1 MRIKSSKRGLTFSFA
16 ENETFRA
23 GAKYRYFIDTHA
35 QEVIIVPDKTG
46 PYQFSQKGVHHK
58 PLVDLRNKEIRKLI
72 AGANYMEIEL
82 TDDKIIVHVITLSSQ
97 VETNNDRELVS
108 ILDKEEKVSFEL
120 SKEELLHHSDLLT
133 DMLQASGFFSAK
145 QQKDLQYVFD
155 TASLFSG
162 AGLLDLPFAR
172 DDSFDLKFACDFDKA
187 TVQTYEKNIGSHIL
201 CMDMRDLQPEQ
212 VPDIDLIIGGPCC
225 QGYSNAN
232 RRNIE
237 KEAAKEK
244 RLLIDDYIRIVQAK
258 DLWFLLSRM
267 SHSF

>member
-58 PLVDLRNKEIRKLI
+58 PLVDLRNKEIRELI

-108 ILDKEEKVSFEL
+108 LLDKEEKVSFEL
-120 SKEELLHHSDLLT
+120 PKEELLQHSELLT
-133 DMLQASGFFSAK
+133 EMLQTSGFFSAK

-155 TASLFSG
+155 RETLKMLCTVRQEELQVGTPLLLAYADENVVKGGISRAFTPYMMTEE
-162 AGLLDLPFAR
+162 GLRHWL
-172 DDSFDLKFACDFDKA
+172 
-187 TVQTYEKNIGSHIL
+187 
-201 CMDMRDLQPEQ
+201 
-212 VPDIDLIIGGPCC
+212 
-225 QGYSNAN
+225 
-232 RRNIE
+232 
-237 KEAAKEK
+237 
-244 RLLIDDYIRIVQAK
+244 
-258 DLWFLLSRM
+258 
-267 SHSF
+267 